1 MDFLNLPSTDR
12 PIVAHT
18 ALGPQLA
25 FLSLK
30 GREALST
37 LYEFEVELV
46 SGTFMLDVRSM
57 LSTELTVEIETS
69 TGTPRYLSGKVI
81 EFALIGREQANS
93 SYYLYK
99 AVVRPEFW
107 YLTQNQDNRI
117 FQNKNVPAILEEVL
131 GSYGFS
137 VDYQLTESYRDW
149 EYCVQYQE
157 SDFNFVS
164 RLMEH
169 EGMYYYFKHDNGS
182 HTLVITDAASTHE
195 TFPAYGTFTYYDAQ
209 GNVSSDNESV
219 LTWQRSAGMTTA
231 KYSVVDFD
239 FRKPQVKLDALTSD
253 SLSGDDASSEIYE
266 WQGGYQE
273 LNHADQYARLRM
285 QELKV
290 NQELVSAITTVRGAA
305 PGRLFTLRNH
315 PRMAENQEFL
325 IVAVN
330 YQMGV
335 AGYSTGTNRKDHF
348 ELFFNAIPSSVQFR
362 APRITPQPKTSGPQ
376 TAIVVGPAGEEL
388 YTDKYGRIKAQFHWD
403 REGKKD
409 ENSSCWIR
417 VSSPWAGGG
426 FGGLQLPRIGDEVV
440 VDFIGGNPDR
450 PIVLG
455 RVYNELNMPPVD
467 LPGDAN
473 ISGFRTQSVFG
484 DSSTENHLLFI
495 DKLGQELVD
504 LRAQY
509 DMVVNILNNLDITV
523 GNNRH
528 ETIEND
534 LTTIV
539 TSGNEVREVQS
550 GTRTTIIQGL
560 EKGTFNTG
568 REIYVTSAGQK
579 TEITDGED
587 HTVLNGGQRV
597 NINGGG
603 NRETTVTGEQK
614 NTVTNKVT
622 NKFNQGIDETVTG
635 GLAKYTHK
643 QGYTHEV
650 TAEDWKTDVPAG
662 DAIFDAQNF
671 KITATADEITITAPT
686 KIKIQAKTVEID
698 SSNDKETKKKKWDKG
713 IDKYSTYVVA
723 LSATALKSDTNG
735 IKNDNTLQA
744 INSVLREKKYVGKE
758 HKVAFRTDSNYVFKK
773 DMGVIKKDYCLKK
786 DDVKTAEIKKVLYS
800 QNKNGLRIKKSGLN
814 LIL

>member
-18 ALGPQLA
+18 ALGPQLG

-37 LYEFEVELV
+37 LFEFEVELI

-57 LSTELTVEIETS
+57 LSTELTIEIETS
-69 TGTPRYLSGKVI
+69 SGSPRYLSGKVI
-81 EFALIGREQANS
+81 EFALIGREQVNS
-93 SYYLYK
+93 NYYLYK
-99 AVVRPEFW
+99 ATVRPEFW

-117 FQNKNVPAILEEVL
+117 FQNKNVPAILEQVL
-131 GSYGFS
+131 GTYGFP
-137 VDYQLTESYRDW
+137 VEYQLTESYRDW

-182 HTLVITDAASTHE
+182 HTLVITDAAATHE
-195 TFPAYGTFTYYDAQ
+195 VFPAYETFTYYDSQ
-209 GNVSSDNESV
+209 GNVASDNESV

-231 KYSVVDFD
+231 KYSVVDYD
-239 FRKPQVKLDALTSD
+239 FRKPQVKLDALTSEP
-253 SLSGDDASSEIYE
+253 LAGDDSSSEMYE

-273 LNHADQYARLRM
+273 LDHADQYARLRM

-290 NQELVSAITTVRGAA
+290 NQELISAVTTVRGAA
-305 PGRLFTLRNH
+305 PGRIFTLLNH
-315 PRMAENQEFL
+315 PRMTENQEYL
-325 IVAVN
+325 IVSVN

-335 AGYSTGTNRKDHF
+335 AGYSTGTNRQDHF

-376 TAIVVGPAGEEL
+376 TALVVGPAGQEL

-455 RVYNELNMPPVD
+455 RVYNEMNMPPVE
-467 LPGDAN
+467 LPADAN

-484 DSSTENHLLFI
+484 DSSTENHILFI

-523 GNNRH
+523 GNNRTEH
-528 ETIEND
+528 IKNNLKTKVDRTEERS
-534 LTTIV
+534 V
-539 TSGNEVREVQS
+539 G
-550 GTRTTIIQGL
+550 GTRTTTIDGL
-560 EKGTFNTG
+560 ETGNFNA
-568 REIYVTSAGQK
+568 S
-579 TEITDGED
+579 
-587 HTVLNGGQRV
+587 RV
-597 NINGGG
+597 
-603 NRETTVTGEQK
+603 
-614 NTVTNKVT
+614 
-622 NKFNQGIDETVTG
+622 ETVTG
-635 GLAKYTHK
+635 TQNTEVTSDDMFIVGGNQTTEIGANHTETIGGNDTITVTGAREEIVDSGVTETYNTQYTQTIDGPTTRTITGPVEDTITGDVTDTITGTVTK
-643 QGYTHEV
+643 TITGDVTKKITGVVNRSYGSKVEEKIAATWKVQAGGDITFKAPNVVHEV
-650 TAEDWKTDVPAG
+650 DSTLFEKLSKYHKIGFYSGSTLAFKADQVGGAHSIFMFKRENGIGKSGRTVLDDYKGVFKQE
-662 DAIFDAQNF
+662 DAIAERVGFVMAMEME
-671 KITATADEITITAPT
+671 A
-686 KIKIQAKTVEID
+686 IQSE
-698 SSNDKETKKKKWDKG
+698 
-713 IDKYSTYVVA
+713 
-723 LSATALKSDTNG
+723 NG
-735 IKNDNTLQA
+735 
-744 INSVLREKKYVGKE
+744 G
-758 HKVAFRTDSNYVFKK
+758 
-773 DMGVIKKDYCLKK
+773 LKK
-786 DDVKTAEIKKVLYS
+786 TLKA
-800 QNKNGLRIKKSGLN
+800 LN
-814 LIL
+814 LII

>member
-18 ALGPQLA
+18 ALGPQLG

-30 GREALST
+30 GSEALST
-37 LYEFEVELV
+37 LFEFEVELV

-57 LSTELTVEIETS
+57 LSTELTIEIETS
-69 TGTPRYLSGKVI
+69 SGSPRYLSGKVI

-93 SYYLYK
+93 NYYLYK
-99 AVVRPEFW
+99 ATVRPAFW

-117 FQNKNVPAILEEVL
+117 FQNKNVPAILDQVL
-131 GSYGFS
+131 GTYGFP
-137 VDYQLTESYRDW
+137 VEYQLTESYRDW

-195 TFPAYGTFTYYDAQ
+195 VFPAYETFTYYDSQ
-209 GNVSSDNESV
+209 GNVASDNESV
-219 LTWQRSAGMTTA
+219 LIWQRSAGMTTA
-231 KYSVVDFD
+231 KYSVVDYD
-239 FRKPQVKLDALTSD
+239 FRKPQVKLDALTSE
-253 SLSGDDASSEIYE
+253 SLAGDDSNSEMYE

-273 LNHADQYARLRM
+273 LDHADQYARLRM

-290 NQELVSAITTVRGAA
+290 NQELISAVTTVRGAA
-305 PGRLFTLRNH
+305 PGRVFTLRNH
-315 PRMAENQEFL
+315 PRLVENQEYL

-330 YQMGV
+330 YQMAV
-335 AGYSTGTNRKDHF
+335 AGYSTGTNRQDHF

-376 TAIVVGPAGEEL
+376 TALVVGPAGQEL

-455 RVYNELNMPPVD
+455 RVYNEMNMPPVE
-467 LPGDAN
+467 LPADAN

-523 GNNRH
+523 GNNRTEH
-528 ETIEND
+528 IKNN
-534 LTTIV
+534 LKTTV
-539 TSGNEVREVQS
+539 DSTEERTVD
-550 GTRTTIIQGL
+550 GTRTTTINGL
-560 EKGTFNTG
+560 ETG
-568 REIYVTSAGQK
+568 NYTASRVQTITGNQDTEVTSDDNFIVGANQT
-579 TEITDGED
+579 TEIGANHEETISGNDTITVSGNRLESIEGTVTENYQDTYTQTIDGQTKRTINANAED
-587 HTVLNGGQRV
+587 KIDGTHKFNVTGPVANTLESTLKDKISGAVSREYGSKVEEKIDGIWQVEATGDITFKAPNVVHEVESTLFEKLSKYHKVGFYSGSTIAFKLDQLGAGHSVFMYKRENGIGKSARTILDDYKGVFKQEDAISERVGFVMAMELEAIKSENGG
-597 NINGGG
+597 
-603 NRETTVTGEQK
+603 
-614 NTVTNKVT
+614 
-622 NKFNQGIDETVTG
+622 
-635 GLAKYTHK
+635 
-643 QGYTHEV
+643 
-650 TAEDWKTDVPAG
+650 
-662 DAIFDAQNF
+662 
-671 KITATADEITITAPT
+671 
-686 KIKIQAKTVEID
+686 
-698 SSNDKETKKKKWDKG
+698 
-713 IDKYSTYVVA
+713 
-723 LSATALKSDTNG
+723 
-735 IKNDNTLQA
+735 
-744 INSVLREKKYVGKE
+744 
-758 HKVAFRTDSNYVFKK
+758 
-773 DMGVIKKDYCLKK
+773 LKK
-786 DDVKTAEIKKVLYS
+786 TMKA
-800 QNKNGLRIKKSGLN
+800 LN
-814 LIL
+814 LII

>member
-1 MDFLNLPSTDR
+1 MDFLNLPSTNR

-18 ALGPQLA
+18 ALGPQLG

-37 LYEFEVELV
+37 LFEFEVELV

-57 LSTELTVEIETS
+57 LGTELTIEIETA
-69 TGTPRYLSGKVI
+69 TGSSRYLSGKVI

-99 AVVRPEFW
+99 ATVRPEFW

-117 FQNKNVPAILEEVL
+117 FQNKNVPAILNKVL
-131 GSYGFS
+131 DSYGFQ
-137 VDYQLTESYRDW
+137 VEYQLTESYRDW

-195 TFPAYGTFTYYDAQ
+195 AFPAYDTFTYYDSQ
-209 GNVSSDNESV
+209 GNVASDNESV
-219 LTWQRSAGMTTA
+219 NSWQRSAGMTTA
-231 KYSVVDFD
+231 KYSVVDYD
-239 FRKPQVKLDALTSD
+239 FRKPQVRLDALTSE
-253 SLSGDDASSEIYE
+253 SLVGDDSTSEMYE

-273 LNHADQYARLRM
+273 LEHADQYARLRM

-290 NQELVSAITTVRGAA
+290 NQELISAMTTVRGAA
-305 PGRLFTLRNH
+305 PGRVFTLRNH
-315 PRMAENQEFL
+315 PRMSENQEYL
-325 IVAVN
+325 IVAAN

-335 AGYSTGTNRKDHF
+335 AGYSTGTNREDHF
-348 ELFFNAIPSSVQFR
+348 EVFFNAIPSSVQFR

-376 TAIVVGPAGEEL
+376 TALVVGPAGQEL

-455 RVYNELNMPPVD
+455 RVYNEMNMPPVE

-473 ISGFRTQSVFG
+473 ISGFRTQSVYG
-484 DSSTENHLLFI
+484 DSSTENHILFI

-504 LRAQY
+504 LRAQF
-509 DMVVNILNNLDITV
+509 DMVVNVLNNLDITV
-523 GNNRH
+523 GNNRTEH
-528 ETIEND
+528 IKNH
-534 LTTIV
+534 LKTTV
-539 TSGNEVREVQS
+539 DSTEERTVH
-550 GTRTTIIQGL
+550 GTRTTTINGL
-560 EKGTFNTG
+560 ETGDYTASRVQTITGTQDTK
-568 REIYVTSAGQK
+568 VTSDDTFIVEGSQTTKISA
-579 TEITDGED
+579 D
-587 HTVLNGGQRV
+587 HTET
-597 NINGGG
+597 IGG
-603 NRETTVTGEQK
+603 NDTITVTGAREETVDAGVTEAYKTQYTQTIDGPTTRTITGEVTDTITGDVTDTITG
-614 NTVTNKVT
+614 TVT
-622 NKFNQGIDETVTG
+622 ETVTG
-635 GLAKYTHK
+635 DVTKTITGDVTNTLTGALTDTVTSTTTRNYNGVVTDTL
-643 QGYTHEV
+643 GSTWDV
-650 TAEDWKTDVPAG
+650 TAVGNITFNTPKFKHEGAGWWDKHGWKKGFTV
-662 DAIFDAQNF
+662 FST
-671 KITATADEITITAPT
+671 TATAVNVSAVGVDS
-686 KIKIQAKTVEID
+686 KTVLAV
-698 SSNDKETKKKKWDKG
+698 T
-713 IDKYSTYVVA
+713 STQYM
-723 LSATALKSDTNG
+723 SK
-735 IKNDNTLQA
+735 
-744 INSVLREKKYVGKE
+744 
-758 HKVAFRTDSNYVFKK
+758 F
-773 DMGVIKKDYCLKK
+773 DMGLWKFDAK
-786 DDVKTAEIKKVLYS
+786 AE
-800 QNKNGLRIKKSGLN
+800 GLN
-814 LIL
+814 TAAMDNKLMGLQTDMVGFFLRW

>member
-18 ALGPQLA
+18 ALGPQLG

-30 GREALST
+30 GSEALST
-37 LYEFEVELV
+37 LFEFEVELV

-57 LSTELTVEIETS
+57 LSTELTIEIETS
-69 TGTPRYLSGKVI
+69 SGSPRYLSGKVI

-93 SYYLYK
+93 NYNLYK
-99 AVVRPEFW
+99 ATVRPAFW

-117 FQNKNVPAILEEVL
+117 FQNKNVPAILDQVL
-131 GSYGFS
+131 GTYGFP
-137 VDYQLTESYRDW
+137 VEYQLTESYRDW

-195 TFPAYGTFTYYDAQ
+195 VFPAYETFTYYDSQ
-209 GNVSSDNESV
+209 GNVASDNESV

-231 KYSVVDFD
+231 KYSVVDYD
-239 FRKPQVKLDALTSD
+239 FRKPQVKLDALTSE
-253 SLSGDDASSEIYE
+253 SLAGDDSNSEMYE

-273 LNHADQYARLRM
+273 LDHADQYARLRM

-290 NQELVSAITTVRGAA
+290 NQELISAVTTVRGAA
-305 PGRLFTLRNH
+305 PGRVFTLRNH
-315 PRMAENQEFL
+315 PRLVENQEYL

-330 YQMGV
+330 YQMAV
-335 AGYSTGTNRKDHF
+335 AGYSTGTNRQDHF

-376 TAIVVGPAGEEL
+376 TALVVGPAGQEL

-455 RVYNELNMPPVD
+455 RVYNEMNMPPVE
-467 LPGDAN
+467 LPADAN

-523 GNNRH
+523 GNNRTEH
-528 ETIEND
+528 IKNN
-534 LTTIV
+534 LKTTV
-539 TSGNEVREVQS
+539 DSTEERTVD
-550 GTRTTIIQGL
+550 GTRTTTINGL
-560 EKGTFNTG
+560 ETG
-568 REIYVTSAGQK
+568 NYTASRVQTITGNQDTEVTSDDNFIVGANQT
-579 TEITDGED
+579 TEIGANHEETISGNDTITVSGNRLESIEGTVTENYQDTYTQTIDGQTKRTINANAED
-587 HTVLNGGQRV
+587 KIDGTHKFNVTGPVANTLESTLKDKISGAVSREYGSKVEEKIDGIWQVEATGDITFKAPNVVHEVESTLFEKLSTYHKVGFYSGSTIAFKVDQLGAGHSVFMYKRENGIGKSARTILDDYKGVFKQEDAISERVGFVMAMELEAIKSDNGG
-597 NINGGG
+597 
-603 NRETTVTGEQK
+603 
-614 NTVTNKVT
+614 
-622 NKFNQGIDETVTG
+622 
-635 GLAKYTHK
+635 
-643 QGYTHEV
+643 
-650 TAEDWKTDVPAG
+650 
-662 DAIFDAQNF
+662 
-671 KITATADEITITAPT
+671 
-686 KIKIQAKTVEID
+686 
-698 SSNDKETKKKKWDKG
+698 
-713 IDKYSTYVVA
+713 
-723 LSATALKSDTNG
+723 
-735 IKNDNTLQA
+735 
-744 INSVLREKKYVGKE
+744 
-758 HKVAFRTDSNYVFKK
+758 
-773 DMGVIKKDYCLKK
+773 LKK
-786 DDVKTAEIKKVLYS
+786 TMKA
-800 QNKNGLRIKKSGLN
+800 LN
-814 LIL
+814 LII

>member
-195 TFPAYGTFTYYDAQ
+195 AFPAYDTFTYYDAQ

-273 LNHADQYARLRM
+273 LDHADQYARLRM

-325 IVAVN
+325 IVAVK

-376 TAIVVGPAGEEL
+376 TAIVVGPAGQEL

-484 DSSTENHLLFI
+484 DSSTENHILFI

-523 GNNRH
+523 GNNRTEH
-528 ETIEND
+528 IKNNLKTTVDNTEERTVHSTRTTTINGLETGNYTASRVQTITGTQDTEVTSDDKFIVGGNQTTEITGDHTETITGNDTISVTGMRKEHVNSLVSENYNSLYMQNVSGPVMKNFMSLNIQNVMGPRITSVASVD
-534 LTTIV
+534 LDSYLGGHKDLSIGFKGETTI
-539 TSGNEVREVQS
+539 
-550 GTRTTIIQGL
+550 GTRTKAILGSTS
-560 EKGTFNTG
+560 EFNMG
-568 REIYVTSAGQK
+568 VDSQLVLGPQSKTSVGPMNLRSASS
-579 TEITDGED
+579 IT
-587 HTVLNGGQRV
+587 L
-597 NINGGG
+597 
-603 NRETTVTGEQK
+603 
-614 NTVTNKVT
+614 
-622 NKFNQGIDETVTG
+622 
-635 GLAKYTHK
+635 
-643 QGYTHEV
+643 
-650 TAEDWKTDVPAG
+650 
-662 DAIFDAQNF
+662 
-671 KITATADEITITAPT
+671 TAPSV
-686 KIKIQAKTVEID
+686 TVD
-698 SSNDKETKKKKWDKG
+698 TSNF
-713 IDKYSTYVVA
+713 
-723 LSATALKSDTNG
+723 TN
-735 IKNDNTLQA
+735 
-744 INSVLREKKYVGKE
+744 
-758 HKVAFRTDSNYVFKK
+758 TDSNWWSWSWIKGAGTLFDISLKGFVLGAVGAKLELTGFKAAVDVLTLK
-773 DMGVIKKDYCLKK
+773 MTSFNAGVEGTK
-786 DDVKTAEIKKVLYS
+786 VKLHGFEIKL
-800 QNKNGLRIKKSGLN
+800 
-814 LIL
+814 